1 MAGIP
6 SSNIA
11 PDTVV
16 FDFGGVLIDW
26 NPRYLY
32 AKLFPGDAAAMENF
46 LAQVVTQEWNE
57 RQDAGRAC
65 AQAVAELI
73 SRCPDR
79 AELIEAYY
87 ARWEEMLGGAFDDT
101 VALLDALRRRA
112 VPLYGLTNWSREKFP
127 VARERFDFLDWF
139 DGIVV
144 SGEEGVAK
152 PDPEIFHILIERYAL
167 DSHKVLFIDD
177 NPLNVEAAQSL
188 GFQVHHFHTAQA
200 LQTALAGHGLI

>member
-1 MAGIP
+1 M
-6 SSNIA
+6 A

-32 AKLFPGDAAAMENF
+32 TKLFPGDAAAMEDF
-46 LAQVVTQEWNE
+46 LANVTTQEWNE
-57 RQDAGRAC
+57 RQDAGRSC
-65 AQAVAELI
+65 AQAVAELTG
-73 SRCPDR
+73 RHPDR
-79 AELIEAYY
+79 AALIEAYY
-87 ARWEEMLGGAFDDT
+87 ARWEEMLGGALPGS

-112 VPLYGLTNWSREKFP
+112 VPLFGLTNWSRETFP
-127 VARERFDFLDWF
+127 IARERFDFLKWF

-167 DSHKVLFIDD
+167 EPRKALFIDD
-177 NPLNVEAAQSL
+177 NPLNVETARSL
-188 GFQVHHFHTAQA
+188 GFQVHHFHGTPA
-200 LQTALAGHGLI
+200 LRTALAGHGLI